1 MVSARDQ
8 PACCQ
13 QPARPCDSCSQNSSS
28 DMRARRKQL
37 IKNQFWI
44 NLEDPNLGEKKLSP
58 ITVWK
63 WNWNHC
69 PFSIQLMPFKKWK
82 AFLFWTKYQPCV
94 VKIRIQMSLFYYLSG
109 HLSVLDSRVAL
120 SLPDCTA
127 HQVSLTFLQWCSD
140 WSAQMLYS
148 YFWMEIKRPPKCKA
162 LAPANAVWADVFTV
176 NIFLW

>member
-1 MVSARDQ
+1 
-8 PACCQ
+8 
-13 QPARPCDSCSQNSSS
+13 
-28 DMRARRKQL
+28 
-37 IKNQFWI
+37 
-44 NLEDPNLGEKKLSP
+44 
-58 ITVWK
+58 
-63 WNWNHC
+63 
-69 PFSIQLMPFKKWK
+69 MPFKKWK

-140 WSAQMLYS
+140 WSAQMLFS

-176 NIFLW
+176 NIFFVVGWPADGLPAARQAAGQPVQCSPPPKDAGPSPHWYSGHWTG